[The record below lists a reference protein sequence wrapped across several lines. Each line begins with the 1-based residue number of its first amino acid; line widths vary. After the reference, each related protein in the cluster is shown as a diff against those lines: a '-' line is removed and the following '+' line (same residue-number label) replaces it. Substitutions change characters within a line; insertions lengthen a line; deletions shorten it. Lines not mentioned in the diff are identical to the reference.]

1 MQTNL
6 NLSLQIISACVT
18 LWSYLL
24 LRKDEYK
31 DEDGDKIED
40 YNKKVIDSVNNYD
53 DENGFRV
60 RNNLIKTHFEK
71 VVNRKKK

>member
-31 DEDGDKIED
+31 DEGGDKIED
-40 YNKKVIDSVNNYD
+40 YNKKVIDNVNNYD
-53 DENGFRV
+53 DENGFG
-60 RNNLIKTHFEK
+60 I
-71 VVNRKKK
+71 